1 MTSPYIKGRRI
12 EYRCKEILKEKGVGV
27 IARSSRSLGPF
38 DLVAIFP
45 LKKEIWLV
53 QVKGWKKPPSKAKIS
68 REYQVLKELEGTYQ
82 VKAYAFVKRGNKY
95 VFEPIS

>member
-12 EYRCKEILKEKGVGV
+12 EYRCKEFLKGMGVGL
-27 IARSSRSLGPF
+27 IARSSRSLGPA
-38 DLVAIFP
+38 DLIAFFP
-45 LKKEIWLV
+45 MKREIWLV
-53 QVKGWKKPPSKAKIS
+53 QVKGWKKPPSRSRIK